1 MAKIY
6 RDMVVEADPEKCFA
20 FIADPEKAPIF
31 VSSLHSVTPT
41 STEPKGVGN
50 TWDWEYDMFGVPI
63 KGSSECIEYAKPHK
77 YVWKS
82 TQGAQTTWTYTFTSV
97 NGGTKISLTVEY
109 DVPESVLGGIIKDKL
124 MVEKLNEHE
133 ADNAF
138 ANLKAILE
146 T

>member
-1 MAKIY
+1 MAKIF
-6 RDMVVEADPEKCFA
+6 REMVVAADAEKCFN
-20 FIADPEKAPIF
+20 FIADPDKAAIF
-31 VSSLHSVTPT
+31 VSSLHSVTPV

-50 TWDWEYDMFGVPI
+50 TWNWEYDMFGVPI
-63 KGSSECIEYAKPHK
+63 KGSSECIEYDKPSK

-82 TQGAQTTWTYTFTSV
+82 TQGAQTTWTYTFTPA

-109 DVPESVLGGIIKDKL
+109 EVPESVLGGVIHDKI